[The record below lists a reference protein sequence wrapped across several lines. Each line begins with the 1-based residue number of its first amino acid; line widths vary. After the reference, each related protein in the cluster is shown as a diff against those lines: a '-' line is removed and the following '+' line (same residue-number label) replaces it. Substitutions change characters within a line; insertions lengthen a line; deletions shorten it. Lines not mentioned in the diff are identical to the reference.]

1 MNLFNPDTS
10 FYESYFDKAK
20 YLLGWRISIVFIL
33 IFSIISIFYSFTSFT
48 AAFPSYLVLIVGIF
62 SLSYLYLTKN
72 YKPIFWVYSISGFT
86 ISHFAMNTVFELTHY
101 IDFLWVMICI
111 FLTFIG
117 LGRKVGIIF
126 TIINAFLIAYFFW
139 FTLNYHILTLKPRT
153 NTQLI
158 GEYLE
163 VLFALF
169 ILGYLIHQYF
179 LFQQYSEKELIAA
192 NQGLETQ
199 NQLITAKNNENILL
213 MKEVHHRVKNNLQI
227 IISLLRLQ
235 KGNLAPEIEQKFD
248 ESINRIMTMSL
259 IHSKLYQSNDFSKIN
274 IKSYI
279 EDLINEILLS
289 LSIDDN
295 INTNIVSNVDA
306 IGLKTIVPLGLILNE
321 LLSNSFKHAFKENES
336 GEIAIE
342 INKINNHEFE
352 LNYYD
357 SGKWMDVTTEKRV
370 KFGLELIETLTE
382 QLDGTMSRVESKYNF
397 KLKNIDI

>member
-1 MNLFNPDTS
+1 MRLFNPDTS
-10 FYESYFDKAK
+10 FYENYFDKAK

-33 IFSIISIFYSFTSFT
+33 VFSIISIIYSFTSFT

-62 SLSYLYLTKN
+62 CLSFLYFTKN
-72 YKPIFWVYSISGFT
+72 YKPIFWIYSISGFA

-101 IDFLWVMICI
+101 IDFLWVMVCI

-126 TIINAFLIAYFFW
+126 TIINAILIAYFFW
-139 FTLNYHILTLKPRT
+139 FTLNNHIINLIPRT

-179 LFQQYSEKELIAA
+179 LFQQYSEKELLIV
-192 NQGLETQ
+192 NKELEIQ

-227 IISLLRLQ
+227 ITSLLRLQ
-235 KGNLAPEIEQKFD
+235 KNSLSQDVEQKFD
-248 ESINRIMTMSL
+248 EAISRIMTMSL
-259 IHSKLYQSNDFSKIN
+259 IHSKLYQSDDLTKIN
-274 IKSYI
+274 IESYTK
-279 EDLINEILLS
+279 DLIYDILSS
-289 LSIDDN
+289 LSSNDKIKTH
-295 INTNIVSNVDA
+295 INSDVEG
-306 IGLKTIVPLGLILNE
+306 IGLKTIVPLGLMLNE

-336 GEIAIE
+336 GEITIQIKKLNEAD
-342 INKINNHEFE
+342 FE
-352 LNYYD
+352 LHYSD
-357 SGKWMDVTTEKRV
+357 SGTWKEQSSIKI

-382 QLDGTMSRVESKYNF
+382 QLDGTMSRTGSIYTF

>member
-1 MNLFNPDTS
+1 MRLFNPDTS
-10 FYESYFDKAK
+10 FYENYFDKAK

-33 IFSIISIFYSFTSFT
+33 VFSIISIIYSFTSFT

-62 SLSYLYLTKN
+62 CLSFLYFTKN
-72 YKPIFWVYSISGFT
+72 YKPIFWIYSISGFA

-101 IDFLWVMICI
+101 IDFLWVMVCI

-126 TIINAFLIAYFFW
+126 TIINAILIAYFFW
-139 FTLNYHILTLKPRT
+139 FTLNNHIINLIPRT

-179 LFQQYSEKELIAA
+179 LFQQYSEKELLTV
-192 NQGLETQ
+192 NKELEIQ

-227 IISLLRLQ
+227 ITSLLRLQ
-235 KGNLAPEIEQKFD
+235 KNSLSQDVEQKFD
-248 ESINRIMTMSL
+248 EAISRIMTMSL
-259 IHSKLYQSNDFSKIN
+259 IHSKLYQSDDLTKIN
-274 IKSYI
+274 IESYTK
-279 EDLINEILLS
+279 DLIYDILSS
-289 LSIDDN
+289 LSSNDKIKTH
-295 INTNIVSNVDA
+295 INSDVEG
-306 IGLKTIVPLGLILNE
+306 IGLKTIVPLGLMLNE

-336 GEIAIE
+336 GEITIQIKKLNEAD
-342 INKINNHEFE
+342 FE
-352 LNYYD
+352 LHYSD
-357 SGKWMDVTTEKRV
+357 SGTWKEQSSIKI

-382 QLDGTMSRVESKYNF
+382 QLDGTMSRTGSIYTF

>member
-1 MNLFNPDTS
+1 MRLFNPDTS
-10 FYESYFDKAK
+10 FYVNYFDKAK

-33 IFSIISIFYSFTSFT
+33 VFSIISIIYSFTSFT

-62 SLSYLYLTKN
+62 CLSYLYLTKN
-72 YKPIFWVYSISGFT
+72 YKPIFWIYSISGFA

-101 IDFLWVMICI
+101 IDFLWVMVCI

-139 FTLNYHILTLKPRT
+139 FTLNYHILNLEPRT

-179 LFQQYSEKELIAA
+179 LFQQYSEKELITA
-192 NQGLETQ
+192 NQGLENQ

-227 IISLLRLQ
+227 ITSLLRLQ
-235 KGNLAPEIEQKFD
+235 KNNLSPEIEQKFD
-248 ESINRIMTMSL
+248 EAISRIMTMSL
-259 IHSKLYQSNDFSKIN
+259 IHSKLYQSDDLTKIN
-274 IKSYI
+274 IESYTK
-279 EDLINEILLS
+279 DLIYDILSS
-289 LSIDDN
+289 LS
-295 INTNIVSNVDA
+295 SNDKIKTHIISDVDG
-306 IGLKTIVPLGLILNE
+306 IGLKTIVPLGLMLNE

-336 GEIAIE
+336 GEITIRIKKLNEA
-342 INKINNHEFE
+342 EFE
-352 LNYYD
+352 LHYSD
-357 SGKWMDVTTEKRV
+357 SGKWKEHSTEKI
-370 KFGLELIETLTE
+370 KFGLELIDTLTE
-382 QLDGTMSRVESKYNF
+382 QLDGKVIREDSTYCFR
-397 KLKNIDI
+397 LKNLDI

>member
-235 KGNLAPEIEQKFD
+235 KGNLAPEIQQKFD

-279 EDLINEILLS
+279 EDLINEILFS

-295 INTNIVSNVDA
+295 INTNIVSNVDT

-357 SGKWMDVTTEKRV
+357 SGKWLDVTTAKRV

-382 QLDGTMSRVESKYNF
+382 QLDGTMSRKDSKYNF

>member
-1 MNLFNPDTS
+1 
-10 FYESYFDKAK
+10 
-20 YLLGWRISIVFIL
+20 
-33 IFSIISIFYSFTSFT
+33 
-48 AAFPSYLVLIVGIF
+48 
-62 SLSYLYLTKN
+62 
-72 YKPIFWVYSISGFT
+72 
-86 ISHFAMNTVFELTHY
+86 
-101 IDFLWVMICI
+101 
-111 FLTFIG
+111 
-117 LGRKVGIIF
+117 
-126 TIINAFLIAYFFW
+126 
-139 FTLNYHILTLKPRT
+139 
-153 NTQLI
+153 
-158 GEYLE
+158 
-163 VLFALF
+163 
-169 ILGYLIHQYF
+169 
-179 LFQQYSEKELIAA
+179 A

-235 KGNLAPEIEQKFD
+235 KGNLAPEIQQKFD

-321 LLSNSFKHAFKENES
+321 LLSNSFKHAFKEC
-336 GEIAIE
+336 EIGSISIE